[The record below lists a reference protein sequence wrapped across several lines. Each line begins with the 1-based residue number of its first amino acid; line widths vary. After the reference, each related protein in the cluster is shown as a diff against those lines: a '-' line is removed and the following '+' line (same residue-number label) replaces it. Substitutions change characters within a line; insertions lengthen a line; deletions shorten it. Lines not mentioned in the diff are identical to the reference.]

1 METAAFRMKAEICG
15 YDIITLNY
23 FFAKICLNGEEV
35 GVSMW
40 VFNVMIKIY

>member
-1 METAAFRMKAEICG
+1 MKAAICG
-15 YDIITLNY
+15 YDIIAVNY
-23 FFAKICLNGEEV
+23 PFAKICLNGEEM